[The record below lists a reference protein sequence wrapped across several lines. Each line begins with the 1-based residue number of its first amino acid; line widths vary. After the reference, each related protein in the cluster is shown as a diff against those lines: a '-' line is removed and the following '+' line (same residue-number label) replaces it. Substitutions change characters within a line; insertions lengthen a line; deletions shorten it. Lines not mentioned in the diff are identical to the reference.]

1 MTQTFP
7 RNPFTREDTVLGVCH
22 ALGEDFRFNP
32 ILLRLVFATGLFINP
47 FMTIA
52 AYFAVGAVVLVS
64 RLISPNPRR
73 PRPVV
78 VEADEPAIEA
88 APQALNADNEPELL
102 PVAA

>member
-7 RNPFTREDTVLGVCH
+7 RNPFTREDTVLGVCQ

-32 ILLRLVFATGLFINP
+32 ILLRLAFATGVFISP

-52 AYFAVGAVVLVS
+52 AYFAAGAVVLVS

-78 VEADEPAIEA
+78 VEDAEPAIEA
-88 APQALNADNEPELL
+88 APQPLHADNEPEML